1 MMSKMAIAACGALMC
16 CLSQVG
22 AAGAASLSGVQ
33 GEVLVNA
40 GQGLKPVT
48 GAANLKAGD
57 IVIAQKGS
65 AKLIYPD
72 GCTINIDPGASATI
86 SEKSPCAAQAS
97 TQTGQVAAAAP
108 AAAGL
113 STTALVVG
121 GLAIAGGV
129 ALAASQK
136 DGNKKSASP

>member
-1 MMSKMAIAACGALMC
+1 MISKIAVAACGALLF
-16 CLSQVG
+16 CLSQG
-22 AAGAASLSGVQ
+22 GIASAASLSGVQ

-108 AAAGL
+108 AAGL

-121 GLAIAGGV
+121 GVAIAGGL

-136 DGNKKSASP
+136 NDKKKSASP